1 MAKKNIKRLLFMEDL
16 YDFYSNKYKRSTHF
30 SAEKS
35 GHQIFVQVPAEFE
48 VDKNADYKDESLLFC
63 KVKLMH
69 SGENRNHSSVTDEAL
84 KKASKTLAYKP
95 ILANFME
102 YEDEETGETLKD
114 FTSHDMELND
124 DGSVNYIE
132 KQVGCFTSDKPFFEV
147 EEETGHNFLYGYC
160 AIPVDYTDAAS
171 IIERKNGTK
180 ISVELAVNEME
191 YSGKNKILEL
201 TDVVIMGATLLGK
214 DPDTKKDIGEG
225 MLNARLD
232 IADFNAKNNSLFSD
246 YDSTLI
252 DLQERLEKLESAC
265 FNNKNDIS
273 GKEETI
279 EVEKEKFEEEV
290 TETVEVTETEE
301 TTEEEVTVTENESEE
316 TVDET
321 SEDETVDEE
330 NSEETTDESDEETED
345 EESTVKE
352 DNACGGGSGSAKKKK
367 KNSEEPVEDMVRTFT
382 VSHEDIRYALYNLLD
397 TVSMDDNDW
406 YCITSVFDDYF
417 VYESW
422 NGGKIFGQKYTKEND
437 NVAFD
442 GDRYE
447 LFREYITADEK
458 AQLDDMRS
466 NYSSVVEELNTYK
479 SAEVFADKMTVFDDE
494 AYSEYLDTDEFK
506 ALMSEDSVNKYSKE
520 ELSEKADATLGK
532 LVKKNKTFSFAG
544 ETPQKK
550 HVSRVAFNA
559 EKETEDTYKPYGDL
573 FD

>member
-1 MAKKNIKRLLFMEDL
+1 MAKKNTKRLLFMEDL

-95 ILANFME
+95 VLANFME

-114 FTSHDMELND
+114 FTSHDMKLND

-301 TTEEEVTVTENESEE
+301 TTEEEVAVTENESEE

-321 SEDETVDEE
+321 SEETTENAEE
-330 NSEETTDESDEETED
+330 DPVENTQDETTDTNVTENESVNPEKYSVTMSDG
-345 EESTVKE
+345 SVKE
-352 DNACGGGSGSAKKKK
+352 FSLSLDEITMS
-367 KNSEEPVEDMVRTFT
+367 
-382 VSHEDIRYALYNLLD
+382 LYNL
-397 TVSMDDNDW
+397 VNQMYGEADNA
-406 YCITSVFDDYF
+406 YYGVT
-417 VYESW
+417 VYEDNTLIMSDYW
-422 NGGKIFGQKYTKEND
+422 NGKYYRQSFNR
-437 NVAFD
+437 D
-442 GDRYE
+442 GDNFSLVGDRVAVHSVWV
-447 LFREYITADEK
+447 TDEED
-458 AQLDDMRS
+458 ASLNEMRS

>member
-1 MAKKNIKRLLFMEDL
+1 MPNHNKRLLFLEDL
-16 YDFYSNKYKRSTHF
+16 YDFYSNRYKRSTHF

-95 ILANFME
+95 VLANFME
-102 YEDEETGETLKD
+102 YEDEATGETLKD

-321 SEDETVDEE
+321 SEETTENAEE
-330 NSEETTDESDEETED
+330 DPVENTQDETTDTGVTENESVNPEKYSVTMSDG
-345 EESTVKE
+345 SVKE
-352 DNACGGGSGSAKKKK
+352 FSLSLDEITMS
-367 KNSEEPVEDMVRTFT
+367 
-382 VSHEDIRYALYNLLD
+382 LYNL
-397 TVSMDDNDW
+397 VNQMYGEADNA
-406 YCITSVFDDYF
+406 YYGVT
-417 VYESW
+417 VYEDNTLIMSDYW
-422 NGGKIFGQKYTKEND
+422 NGKYYRQSFNR
-437 NVAFD
+437 D
-442 GDRYE
+442 GDNFSLVGDRVAVHSVWV
-447 LFREYITADEK
+447 TDEED
-458 AQLDDMRS
+458 ASLNEMRS
-466 NYSSVVEELNTYK
+466 NYSSIVEELNTYK

-494 AYSEYLDTDEFK
+494 AYAEYLDTDEFK

-544 ETPQKK
+544 EIPQKK

>member
-1 MAKKNIKRLLFMEDL
+1 MAKKNTKRLLFMEDL

-35 GHQIFVQVPAEFE
+35 GHQIFVQIPAEFE

-95 ILANFME
+95 VLANFME

-321 SEDETVDEE
+321 SEETTENAEE
-330 NSEETTDESDEETED
+330 DPVENTQDETTDTGVTENESVNPEKYSVTMSDG
-345 EESTVKE
+345 SVKE
-352 DNACGGGSGSAKKKK
+352 FSLSLDEITMS
-367 KNSEEPVEDMVRTFT
+367 
-382 VSHEDIRYALYNLLD
+382 LYNL
-397 TVSMDDNDW
+397 VNQMYGEADNA
-406 YCITSVFDDYF
+406 YYGVT
-417 VYESW
+417 VYEDNTLIMSDYW
-422 NGGKIFGQKYTKEND
+422 NGKYYRQSFNR
-437 NVAFD
+437 D
-442 GDRYE
+442 GDNFSLVGDRVAVHSVWV
-447 LFREYITADEK
+447 TDEED
-458 AQLDDMRS
+458 ASLNEMRS

>member
-1 MAKKNIKRLLFMEDL
+1 MAKKNTKRLLFLEDL
-16 YDFYSNKYKRSTHF
+16 YDFYSNRYKRSTHF

-95 ILANFME
+95 VLANFME

-191 YSGKNKILEL
+191 YSGKNKVLEL

-321 SEDETVDEE
+321 SEETTENAEENPVENTQDET
-330 NSEETTDESDEETED
+330 ETTDTNATENESVNPEKYSVTMSDG
-345 EESTVKE
+345 SVKE
-352 DNACGGGSGSAKKKK
+352 FSLSLDEITMS
-367 KNSEEPVEDMVRTFT
+367 
-382 VSHEDIRYALYNLLD
+382 LYNL
-397 TVSMDDNDW
+397 VNQMYGEADNA
-406 YCITSVFDDYF
+406 YYGVT
-417 VYESW
+417 VYEDNTLIMSDYW
-422 NGGKIFGQKYTKEND
+422 NGKYYRQSFNR
-437 NVAFD
+437 D
-442 GDRYE
+442 GDNFSLVGDRVAVHSVWV
-447 LFREYITADEK
+447 TDEED
-458 AQLDDMRS
+458 ASLNEMRS

-479 SAEVFADKMTVFDDE
+479 SAEVFADKMTVFDDK

-544 ETPQKK
+544 ETSQKK

-559 EKETEDTYKPYGDL
+559 EKETEGTYKPYGDL

>member
-1 MAKKNIKRLLFMEDL
+1 MSNHNKRLLFLEDL
-16 YDFYSNKYKRSTHF
+16 YDFYSNRYKRSTHF

-95 ILANFME
+95 VLANFME
-102 YEDEETGETLKD
+102 YEDEATGETLKD

-191 YSGKNKILEL
+191 YSGKNKVLEL

-321 SEDETVDEE
+321 SEETTENAEENPVENTQDET
-330 NSEETTDESDEETED
+330 ETTDTNATENESVNPEKYSVTMSDG
-345 EESTVKE
+345 SVKE
-352 DNACGGGSGSAKKKK
+352 FSLSLDEITMS
-367 KNSEEPVEDMVRTFT
+367 
-382 VSHEDIRYALYNLLD
+382 LYNL
-397 TVSMDDNDW
+397 VNQMYGEADNA
-406 YCITSVFDDYF
+406 YYGVT
-417 VYESW
+417 VYEDNTLIMSDYW
-422 NGGKIFGQKYTKEND
+422 NGKYYRQSFNR
-437 NVAFD
+437 D
-442 GDRYE
+442 GDNFSLVGDRVAVHSVWV
-447 LFREYITADEK
+447 TDEED
-458 AQLDDMRS
+458 ASLNDMRS

>member
-1 MAKKNIKRLLFMEDL
+1 MAKKNTKRLLFMEDL

-95 ILANFME
+95 VLANFME

-290 TETVEVTETEE
+290 TETVEVTETEG

-321 SEDETVDEE
+321 SEETTENAEE
-330 NSEETTDESDEETED
+330 DPVENTQDETTDTGVTENKSVNPEKYSVTMSDG
-345 EESTVKE
+345 SVKE
-352 DNACGGGSGSAKKKK
+352 FSLSLDEITMS
-367 KNSEEPVEDMVRTFT
+367 
-382 VSHEDIRYALYNLLD
+382 LYNL
-397 TVSMDDNDW
+397 VNQMYGEADNA
-406 YCITSVFDDYF
+406 YYGVT
-417 VYESW
+417 VYEDNTLIMSDYW
-422 NGGKIFGQKYTKEND
+422 NGKYYRQSFNR
-437 NVAFD
+437 D
-442 GDRYE
+442 GDNFSLVGDRVAVHSVWV
-447 LFREYITADEK
+447 TDEED
-458 AQLDDMRS
+458 ASLNDMRS
-466 NYSSVVEELNTYK
+466 NYSSVVEELNAYK

-506 ALMSEDSVNKYSKE
+506 ALMSDDSVNKYSKE

>member
-1 MAKKNIKRLLFMEDL
+1 MAKKNTKRLLFMEDL
-16 YDFYSNKYKRSTHF
+16 YDFYSNRYKRSTHF

-95 ILANFME
+95 VLANFME

-321 SEDETVDEE
+321 SEETTENAEE
-330 NSEETTDESDEETED
+330 NPVENAQDETTDTGVTENESVNPEKYSVTMSDG
-345 EESTVKE
+345 SVKE
-352 DNACGGGSGSAKKKK
+352 FSLSLDEITMS
-367 KNSEEPVEDMVRTFT
+367 
-382 VSHEDIRYALYNLLD
+382 LYNL
-397 TVSMDDNDW
+397 VNQMYGEADNA
-406 YCITSVFDDYF
+406 YYAVT
-417 VYESW
+417 VYEDNTLIMSDYW
-422 NGGKIFGQKYTKEND
+422 NGKYYRQSFNR
-437 NVAFD
+437 D
-442 GDRYE
+442 GDNFSLVGDRVAVHSVWV
-447 LFREYITADEK
+447 TDEED
-458 AQLDDMRS
+458 ASLNEMRS
-466 NYSSVVEELNTYK
+466 NYSSVVSELNSYK
-479 SAEVFADKMTVFDDE
+479 EKELDE
-494 AYSEYLDTDEFK
+494 KKENLFN
-506 ALMSEDSVNKYSKE
+506 SEDYNGIKNTEDFAELKKHSKE
-520 ELSEKADATLGK
+520 YSLDELSEKLDK
-532 LVKKNKTFSFAG
+532 IISKSVKNGTFSFSNNEHEKKLTHVNFA
-544 ETPQKK
+544 QKL
-550 HVSRVAFNA
+550 VD
-559 EKETEDTYKPYGDL
+559 EKPKKNSFLDGL
-573 FD
+573 LNC

>member
-1 MAKKNIKRLLFMEDL
+1 MAKKNTKRLLFMEDL

-95 ILANFME
+95 VLANFME

-273 GKEETI
+273 RKEETI

-290 TETVEVTETEE
+290 TETVEVTGTEE
-301 TTEEEVTVTENESEE
+301 TTEEEVAVTENESEE

-321 SEDETVDEE
+321 SEETTENAEE
-330 NSEETTDESDEETED
+330 DPVENTQDETTDTSVTENESVNPEKYSVTMSDG
-345 EESTVKE
+345 SVKE
-352 DNACGGGSGSAKKKK
+352 FSLSLDEITMS
-367 KNSEEPVEDMVRTFT
+367 
-382 VSHEDIRYALYNLLD
+382 LYNL
-397 TVSMDDNDW
+397 VNQMYGEADNA
-406 YCITSVFDDYF
+406 YYSVT
-417 VYESW
+417 VYEDNTLIMSDYW
-422 NGGKIFGQKYTKEND
+422 NGKYYRQSFNR
-437 NVAFD
+437 D
-442 GDRYE
+442 GDNFSLVGDRVAVHSVWV
-447 LFREYITADEK
+447 TDEED
-458 AQLDDMRS
+458 ASLNEMRS

-506 ALMSEDSVNKYSKE
+506 ALMSEDSVNKYSKD

-544 ETPQKK
+544 ETSQKK

>member
-1 MAKKNIKRLLFMEDL
+1 MAKKNTKRLLFMEDL

-95 ILANFME
+95 VLANFME
-102 YEDEETGETLKD
+102 YEDEETGATLKD

-290 TETVEVTETEE
+290 TEAVEVTETEE
-301 TTEEEVTVTENESEE
+301 TTEEEVAVTENESEE

-321 SEDETVDEE
+321 SEETTENAEE
-330 NSEETTDESDEETED
+330 DPVENTQDETTDTSVTENKSVNPEKYSVTMSDG
-345 EESTVKE
+345 SVKE
-352 DNACGGGSGSAKKKK
+352 FSLSLDEITMS
-367 KNSEEPVEDMVRTFT
+367 
-382 VSHEDIRYALYNLLD
+382 LYNL
-397 TVSMDDNDW
+397 VNQIYGEADNA
-406 YCITSVFDDYF
+406 YYGVT
-417 VYESW
+417 VYEDNTLIMSDYW
-422 NGGKIFGQKYTKEND
+422 NGKYYRQSFNR
-437 NVAFD
+437 D
-442 GDRYE
+442 GDNFSLVGDRVAVHSVWV
-447 LFREYITADEK
+447 TDEED
-458 AQLDDMRS
+458 ASLNEMRS

>member
-1 MAKKNIKRLLFMEDL
+1 MPNHNKRLLFLEDL
-16 YDFYSNKYKRSTHF
+16 YDFYSNRYKRSTHF

-95 ILANFME
+95 VLANFME
-102 YEDEETGETLKD
+102 YEDEATGETLKD

-191 YSGKNKILEL
+191 YSGKNKILEI

-321 SEDETVDEE
+321 SEETTENAEE
-330 NSEETTDESDEETED
+330 DPVENTQDETTDTGVTENEYVNPEKYSVTMSDG
-345 EESTVKE
+345 SVKE
-352 DNACGGGSGSAKKKK
+352 FSLSLDEITMS
-367 KNSEEPVEDMVRTFT
+367 
-382 VSHEDIRYALYNLLD
+382 LYNL
-397 TVSMDDNDW
+397 VNQMYGEADNA
-406 YCITSVFDDYF
+406 YYGVT
-417 VYESW
+417 VYEDNTLIMSDYW
-422 NGGKIFGQKYTKEND
+422 NGKYYRQSFNR
-437 NVAFD
+437 D
-442 GDRYE
+442 GDNFSLVGDRVAVHSVWV
-447 LFREYITADEK
+447 TDEED
-458 AQLDDMRS
+458 ASLNEMRS
-466 NYSSVVEELNTYK
+466 NYSYVVEELNTYK

-544 ETPQKK
+544 ETSQKK

>member
-1 MAKKNIKRLLFMEDL
+1 MAKKNTKRLLFLEDL
-16 YDFYSNKYKRSTHF
+16 YDFYSNRYKRSTHF

-95 ILANFME
+95 VLANFME

-191 YSGKNKILEL
+191 YSGKNKVLEL

-321 SEDETVDEE
+321 SEETNENAEENPVENTQDET
-330 NSEETTDESDEETED
+330 ETTDTNATENESVNPEKYSVTMSDG
-345 EESTVKE
+345 SVKE
-352 DNACGGGSGSAKKKK
+352 FSLSLDEITMS
-367 KNSEEPVEDMVRTFT
+367 
-382 VSHEDIRYALYNLLD
+382 LYNL
-397 TVSMDDNDW
+397 VNQMYGEADNA
-406 YCITSVFDDYF
+406 YYGVT
-417 VYESW
+417 VYEDNTLIMSDYW
-422 NGGKIFGQKYTKEND
+422 NGKYYRQSFNR
-437 NVAFD
+437 D
-442 GDRYE
+442 GDNFSLVGDRVAVHSVWV
-447 LFREYITADEK
+447 TDEED
-458 AQLDDMRS
+458 ASLNDMRS

>member
-1 MAKKNIKRLLFMEDL
+1 MAKKNTKRLLFMEDL

-95 ILANFME
+95 VLANFME

-191 YSGKNKILEL
+191 YSGKNKVLEL

-252 DLQERLEKLESAC
+252 DLQERLEKLESTC

-279 EVEKEKFEEEV
+279 EVEKEKFEDEV

-301 TTEEEVTVTENESEE
+301 ATEEEVTVTENESEE

-321 SEDETVDEE
+321 SEETTE
-330 NSEETTDESDEETED
+330 EETS
-345 EESTVKE
+345 EESTETESENEVIVEEEKKDYSISVKYADKEFSISLQEKIYALSDLVNATYADADNTWYRVTAYEGYVTMQDCYSGKYFKQTYKE
-352 DNACGGGSGSAKKKK
+352 DG
-367 KNSEEPVEDMVRTFT
+367 EVFT
-382 VSHEDIRYALYNLLD
+382 L
-397 TVSMDDNDW
+397 T
-406 YCITSVFDDYF
+406 
-417 VYESW
+417 
-422 NGGKIFGQKYTKEND
+422 
-437 NVAFD
+437 
-442 GDRYE
+442 GDRIPVFAEFVTQEE
-447 LFREYITADEK
+447 LDS
-458 AQLDDMRS
+458 LNDMRS

-494 AYSEYLDTDEFK
+494 AYLEYLDTDEFK

>member
-321 SEDETVDEE
+321 SEETTENAEE
-330 NSEETTDESDEETED
+330 DPVENTQDETTDIGVTENEFVNPEKYSVTMSDG
-345 EESTVKE
+345 SVKE
-352 DNACGGGSGSAKKKK
+352 FSLSLDEITMS
-367 KNSEEPVEDMVRTFT
+367 
-382 VSHEDIRYALYNLLD
+382 LYNL
-397 TVSMDDNDW
+397 VNQMYGEADNA
-406 YCITSVFDDYF
+406 YYSVT
-417 VYESW
+417 VYEDNTLIMSDYW
-422 NGGKIFGQKYTKEND
+422 NGKYYRQSFNR
-437 NVAFD
+437 D
-442 GDRYE
+442 GDNFSLVGDRVAVHSVWV
-447 LFREYITADEK
+447 TDEED
-458 AQLDDMRS
+458 ASLNEMRS

>member
-1 MAKKNIKRLLFMEDL
+1 MAKKNTKRLLFMEDL

-48 VDKNADYKDESLLFC
+48 VDKSADYKDESLLFC

-95 ILANFME
+95 VLANFME

-191 YSGKNKILEL
+191 YSGKNKVLEL

-279 EVEKEKFEEEV
+279 KVEKEKFEEEV

-301 TTEEEVTVTENESEE
+301 TTEEEVAVTENESEE

-321 SEDETVDEE
+321 SEETTENAEE
-330 NSEETTDESDEETED
+330 SPVENTQDETTDTDVTENESVNPEKYSVTMSDG
-345 EESTVKE
+345 SVKE
-352 DNACGGGSGSAKKKK
+352 FSLSLDEIS
-367 KNSEEPVEDMVRTFT
+367 M
-382 VSHEDIRYALYNLLD
+382 ALYNL
-397 TVSMDDNDW
+397 VNQMYGEADNA
-406 YCITSVFDDYF
+406 YYGVI
-417 VYESW
+417 VYEDNTLIMSDYW
-422 NGGKIFGQKYTKEND
+422 NGKYYRQSFNR
-437 NVAFD
+437 D
-442 GDRYE
+442 GDNFSLVGDRVAVHSVWV
-447 LFREYITADEK
+447 TDEED
-458 AQLDDMRS
+458 ASLNEMRS

>member
-1 MAKKNIKRLLFMEDL
+1 MIFIQINISVQHILVQKNQDIKF
-16 YDFYSNKYKRSTHF
+16 SYK
-30 SAEKS
+30 
-35 GHQIFVQVPAEFE
+35 IPAEFE

-95 ILANFME
+95 VLANFME
-102 YEDEETGETLKD
+102 YEDEETGKTLKD

-191 YSGKNKILEL
+191 YSGKNKVLEL

-290 TETVEVTETEE
+290 AETVEVTETEE

-321 SEDETVDEE
+321 SEETTE
-330 NSEETTDESDEETED
+330 NDPVENTQDETTDTGVTENESVNPEKYSVTMSDG
-345 EESTVKE
+345 SVKE
-352 DNACGGGSGSAKKKK
+352 FSLSLDEIIMS
-367 KNSEEPVEDMVRTFT
+367 
-382 VSHEDIRYALYNLLD
+382 LYNL
-397 TVSMDDNDW
+397 VNQMYGEADNA
-406 YCITSVFDDYF
+406 YYGVT
-417 VYESW
+417 VYEDNTLIMSDYW
-422 NGGKIFGQKYTKEND
+422 NGKYYRQSFNR
-437 NVAFD
+437 D
-442 GDRYE
+442 GDNFSLVGDRVAVHSVWV
-447 LFREYITADEK
+447 TDEED
-458 AQLDDMRS
+458 ASLNEMRS

-506 ALMSEDSVNKYSKE
+506 VLMSEDSVNKYSKE

-544 ETPQKK
+544 ETPQKR

>member
-1 MAKKNIKRLLFMEDL
+1 MAKKNTKRLLFMEDL

-95 ILANFME
+95 VLANFME

-321 SEDETVDEE
+321 SEETTENAEE
-330 NSEETTDESDEETED
+330 DPVENTQDETTDTGVTENESVNPEKYSVTMSDG
-345 EESTVKE
+345 SVKE
-352 DNACGGGSGSAKKKK
+352 FSLSLDEITMS
-367 KNSEEPVEDMVRTFT
+367 
-382 VSHEDIRYALYNLLD
+382 LYNL
-397 TVSMDDNDW
+397 VNQMYGEADNA
-406 YCITSVFDDYF
+406 YYGVT
-417 VYESW
+417 VYEDNTLIMSDYW
-422 NGGKIFGQKYTKEND
+422 NGKYYRQSFNR
-437 NVAFD
+437 D
-442 GDRYE
+442 GDNFSLVGDRVAVHSVWV
-447 LFREYITADEK
+447 TDEED
-458 AQLDDMRS
+458 ASLNDMRS

>member
-1 MAKKNIKRLLFMEDL
+1 MAKKNTKRLLFMEDL
-16 YDFYSNKYKRSTHF
+16 YDFYSNRYKRSTHF

-95 ILANFME
+95 VLANFME
-102 YEDEETGETLKD
+102 YEDEATGETLKD

-301 TTEEEVTVTENESEE
+301 TTEEEVTVTENEFEE

-321 SEDETVDEE
+321 SEETTENAEE
-330 NSEETTDESDEETED
+330 DPVENTQDETTDTGVTENEPVNPEKYSVTMSDG
-345 EESTVKE
+345 SVKE
-352 DNACGGGSGSAKKKK
+352 FSLSLDEITMS
-367 KNSEEPVEDMVRTFT
+367 
-382 VSHEDIRYALYNLLD
+382 LYNLVNQMYGE
-397 TVSMDDNDW
+397 TDNA
-406 YCITSVFDDYF
+406 YYGVT
-417 VYESW
+417 VYEDNTLIMSDYW
-422 NGGKIFGQKYTKEND
+422 NGKYYRQSFNR
-437 NVAFD
+437 D
-442 GDRYE
+442 GDNFSLVGDRVAVHSVWV
-447 LFREYITADEK
+447 TDEED
-458 AQLDDMRS
+458 ASLNEMRS

>member
-1 MAKKNIKRLLFMEDL
+1 MAKKNTKRLLFMEDL

-95 ILANFME
+95 VLANFME

-124 DGSVNYIE
+124 DGSVNYVE

-191 YSGKNKILEL
+191 YSGKNKVLEL

-273 GKEETI
+273 GKEKTI

-321 SEDETVDEE
+321 SEETTENAEE
-330 NSEETTDESDEETED
+330 DPVENTQDETTDTGVTENESVNPEKYSVTMSDG
-345 EESTVKE
+345 SVKE
-352 DNACGGGSGSAKKKK
+352 FSLSLDEITMS
-367 KNSEEPVEDMVRTFT
+367 
-382 VSHEDIRYALYNLLD
+382 LYNL
-397 TVSMDDNDW
+397 VNQMYGEADNA
-406 YCITSVFDDYF
+406 YYGVT
-417 VYESW
+417 VYEDNTLIMSDYW
-422 NGGKIFGQKYTKEND
+422 NGKYYRQSFNR
-437 NVAFD
+437 D
-442 GDRYE
+442 GDNFSLVGDRVAVHSVWV
-447 LFREYITADEK
+447 TDEED
-458 AQLDDMRS
+458 ASLNEMRS

>member
-1 MAKKNIKRLLFMEDL
+1 MSNHNKRLLFLEDL
-16 YDFYSNKYKRSTHF
+16 YDFYSNRYKRSTHF

-95 ILANFME
+95 VLANFME
-102 YEDEETGETLKD
+102 YEDETTGETLKD

-321 SEDETVDEE
+321 SEETTENAEE
-330 NSEETTDESDEETED
+330 DPVENTQDETTDTGVTENESVNPEKYSVTMSDG
-345 EESTVKE
+345 SVKE
-352 DNACGGGSGSAKKKK
+352 FSLSLDEITMS
-367 KNSEEPVEDMVRTFT
+367 
-382 VSHEDIRYALYNLLD
+382 LYNL
-397 TVSMDDNDW
+397 VNQMYGEADNA
-406 YCITSVFDDYF
+406 YYGVT
-417 VYESW
+417 VYEDNTLIMSDYW
-422 NGGKIFGQKYTKEND
+422 NGKYYRQSFNR
-437 NVAFD
+437 D
-442 GDRYE
+442 GDNFSLVGDRVAVHSVWV
-447 LFREYITADEK
+447 TDEED
-458 AQLDDMRS
+458 ASLNDMRS

>member
-1 MAKKNIKRLLFMEDL
+1 MPNHNKRLLFLEDL
-16 YDFYSNKYKRSTHF
+16 YDFYSNRYKRSTHF

-95 ILANFME
+95 VLANFME
-102 YEDEETGETLKD
+102 YEDEKTGKTLKD

-191 YSGKNKILEL
+191 YSGKNKVLEL

-321 SEDETVDEE
+321 SEETTE
-330 NSEETTDESDEETED
+330 NDPVENTQDETTDTGVTENESVNPEKYSVTMSDG
-345 EESTVKE
+345 SVKE
-352 DNACGGGSGSAKKKK
+352 FSLSLDEITMS
-367 KNSEEPVEDMVRTFT
+367 
-382 VSHEDIRYALYNLLD
+382 LYNL
-397 TVSMDDNDW
+397 VNQMYGEADNA
-406 YCITSVFDDYF
+406 YYGVT
-417 VYESW
+417 VYEDNTLIMSDYW
-422 NGGKIFGQKYTKEND
+422 NGKYYRQSFNR
-437 NVAFD
+437 D
-442 GDRYE
+442 GDNFSLVGDRVAVHSVWV
-447 LFREYITADEK
+447 TDEED
-458 AQLDDMRS
+458 ASLNEMRS
-466 NYSSVVEELNTYK
+466 NYSSVIEELNTYK

-494 AYSEYLDTDEFK
+494 AYSEYLNTDEFK

>member
-1 MAKKNIKRLLFMEDL
+1 MPNHNKRLLFLEDL
-16 YDFYSNKYKRSTHF
+16 YDFYSNRYKRSTHF

-95 ILANFME
+95 VLANFME

-191 YSGKNKILEL
+191 YSGKNKVLEL

-321 SEDETVDEE
+321 SEETTENAEENPVENTQDET
-330 NSEETTDESDEETED
+330 ETTDTNATENESVNPEKYSVTMSDG
-345 EESTVKE
+345 SVKE
-352 DNACGGGSGSAKKKK
+352 FSLSLDEITMS
-367 KNSEEPVEDMVRTFT
+367 
-382 VSHEDIRYALYNLLD
+382 LYNL
-397 TVSMDDNDW
+397 VNQMYGEADNA
-406 YCITSVFDDYF
+406 YYGVT
-417 VYESW
+417 VYEDNTLIMSDYW
-422 NGGKIFGQKYTKEND
+422 NGKYYRQSFNR
-437 NVAFD
+437 D
-442 GDRYE
+442 GDNFSLVGDRVAVHSVWV
-447 LFREYITADEK
+447 TDEED
-458 AQLDDMRS
+458 ASLNDMRS

>member
-1 MAKKNIKRLLFMEDL
+1 MAKKNTKRLLFMEDL

-48 VDKNADYKDESLLFC
+48 VDKNADCKDESLLFC

-321 SEDETVDEE
+321 SEETTENAEE
-330 NSEETTDESDEETED
+330 DPVENTQDETTDTGVAENESVNPEKYSVTMSDG
-345 EESTVKE
+345 SVKE
-352 DNACGGGSGSAKKKK
+352 FSLSLDEITMS
-367 KNSEEPVEDMVRTFT
+367 
-382 VSHEDIRYALYNLLD
+382 LYNL
-397 TVSMDDNDW
+397 VNQMYGEADNA
-406 YCITSVFDDYF
+406 YYGVT
-417 VYESW
+417 VYEDNTLIMSDYW
-422 NGGKIFGQKYTKEND
+422 NGKYYRQSFNR
-437 NVAFD
+437 D
-442 GDRYE
+442 GDNFSLVGDRVAVHSVWV
-447 LFREYITADEK
+447 TDEED
-458 AQLDDMRS
+458 ASLNEMRS

-532 LVKKNKTFSFAG
+532 LVKKNKTFSFVG

>member
-1 MAKKNIKRLLFMEDL
+1 MAKKNTKRLLFMEDL

-95 ILANFME
+95 VLANFME

-124 DGSVNYIE
+124 DGSVNYVE
-132 KQVGCFTSDKPFFEV
+132 KQVGCFTSDTPFFEV

-191 YSGKNKILEL
+191 YSGKNKVLEL

-321 SEDETVDEE
+321 SEETTENAEE
-330 NSEETTDESDEETED
+330 DPVENTQDETTDTGVTENESVNPEKYSVTMSDG
-345 EESTVKE
+345 SVKE
-352 DNACGGGSGSAKKKK
+352 FSLSLDEITMS
-367 KNSEEPVEDMVRTFT
+367 
-382 VSHEDIRYALYNLLD
+382 LYNL
-397 TVSMDDNDW
+397 VNQMYGEADNA
-406 YCITSVFDDYF
+406 YYGVT
-417 VYESW
+417 VYEDNTLIMSDYW
-422 NGGKIFGQKYTKEND
+422 NGKYYRQSFNR
-437 NVAFD
+437 D
-442 GDRYE
+442 GDNFSLVGDRVAVHSVWV
-447 LFREYITADEK
+447 TDEED
-458 AQLDDMRS
+458 ASLNEMRS

>member
-321 SEDETVDEE
+321 SEETTENAEE
-330 NSEETTDESDEETED
+330 DPVENTQDETTDTGVTENESVNPEKYSVTMSDG
-345 EESTVKE
+345 SVKE
-352 DNACGGGSGSAKKKK
+352 FSLSLDEITMS
-367 KNSEEPVEDMVRTFT
+367 
-382 VSHEDIRYALYNLLD
+382 LYNL
-397 TVSMDDNDW
+397 VNQMYGEADNA
-406 YCITSVFDDYF
+406 YYGVT
-417 VYESW
+417 VYEDNTLIMSDYW
-422 NGGKIFGQKYTKEND
+422 NGKYYRQSFNR
-437 NVAFD
+437 D
-442 GDRYE
+442 GDNFSLVGDRVAVHSVWV
-447 LFREYITADEK
+447 TDEED
-458 AQLDDMRS
+458 ASLNEMRS

-532 LVKKNKTFSFAG
+532 IVKKNKTFSFAG

>member
-1 MAKKNIKRLLFMEDL
+1 MPNHNKRLLFLEDL
-16 YDFYSNKYKRSTHF
+16 YDFYSNRYKRSTHF

-63 KVKLMH
+63 KAKLMH

-95 ILANFME
+95 VLANFME
-102 YEDEETGETLKD
+102 YEDEKTGKTLKD

-132 KQVGCFTSDKPFFEV
+132 KQVGCFTSDKPFFKV

-191 YSGKNKILEL
+191 YSGKNKVLEL

-214 DPDTKKDIGEG
+214 DPDKKKDIGEG

-321 SEDETVDEE
+321 SEETTE
-330 NSEETTDESDEETED
+330 NDPVENTQDETTDTGVTENESVNPEKYSVTMSDG
-345 EESTVKE
+345 SVKE
-352 DNACGGGSGSAKKKK
+352 FSLSLDEITMS
-367 KNSEEPVEDMVRTFT
+367 
-382 VSHEDIRYALYNLLD
+382 LYNL
-397 TVSMDDNDW
+397 VNQMYGEADNA
-406 YCITSVFDDYF
+406 YYGVT
-417 VYESW
+417 VYEDNTLIMSDYW
-422 NGGKIFGQKYTKEND
+422 NGKYYRQSFNR
-437 NVAFD
+437 D
-442 GDRYE
+442 GDNFSLVGDRVAVHSVWV
-447 LFREYITADEK
+447 TDEED
-458 AQLDDMRS
+458 ASLNEMRS
-466 NYSSVVEELNTYK
+466 NYSSVIEELNTYK

>member
-1 MAKKNIKRLLFMEDL
+1 MAKKNTKRLLFMEDL

-95 ILANFME
+95 VLANFME

-124 DGSVNYIE
+124 DGSVNYVE

-191 YSGKNKILEL
+191 YSGKNKVLEL

-321 SEDETVDEE
+321 SEETTENTEE
-330 NSEETTDESDEETED
+330 DPVENTQDETTDTGVTENESVNPEKYSVTMSDG
-345 EESTVKE
+345 SVKE
-352 DNACGGGSGSAKKKK
+352 FSLSLDEITMS
-367 KNSEEPVEDMVRTFT
+367 
-382 VSHEDIRYALYNLLD
+382 LYNL
-397 TVSMDDNDW
+397 VNQMYGEADNA
-406 YCITSVFDDYF
+406 YYGVT
-417 VYESW
+417 VYEDNTLIMSDYW
-422 NGGKIFGQKYTKEND
+422 NGKYYRQSFNRD
-437 NVAFD
+437 GNNFSLV
-442 GDRYE
+442 GDRVAVHSVWV
-447 LFREYITADEK
+447 TDEED
-458 AQLDDMRS
+458 ASLNEMRS

>member
-1 MAKKNIKRLLFMEDL
+1 MAKKNTKRLLFMEDL

-48 VDKNADYKDESLLFC
+48 VDKNADYKNESLLFC

-95 ILANFME
+95 VLANFME

-124 DGSVNYIE
+124 DGSVNYVE

-191 YSGKNKILEL
+191 YSGKNKVLEL

-321 SEDETVDEE
+321 SEETTENAEE
-330 NSEETTDESDEETED
+330 DPVENTQDETTDTGVTENESVNPEKYSVTMSDG
-345 EESTVKE
+345 SVKE
-352 DNACGGGSGSAKKKK
+352 FSLSLDEITMS
-367 KNSEEPVEDMVRTFT
+367 
-382 VSHEDIRYALYNLLD
+382 LYNL
-397 TVSMDDNDW
+397 VNQMYGEADNA
-406 YCITSVFDDYF
+406 YYGVT
-417 VYESW
+417 VYEDNTLIMSDYW
-422 NGGKIFGQKYTKEND
+422 NGKYYRQSFNR
-437 NVAFD
+437 D
-442 GDRYE
+442 GDNFSLVGDRVAVHSVWV
-447 LFREYITADEK
+447 TDEED
-458 AQLDDMRS
+458 ASLNEMRS

-532 LVKKNKTFSFAG
+532 FVKKNKTFSFAG

>member
-1 MAKKNIKRLLFMEDL
+1 MPNHNKRLLFLEDL
-16 YDFYSNKYKRSTHF
+16 YDFYSNRYKRSTHF

-95 ILANFME
+95 VLANFME
-102 YEDEETGETLKD
+102 YEDEATGETLKD

-214 DPDTKKDIGEG
+214 DPNTKKDIGEG

-321 SEDETVDEE
+321 SEETTENAEE
-330 NSEETTDESDEETED
+330 DPVENTQDETTDTGVTENESVNPEKYSVTMSDG
-345 EESTVKE
+345 SVKE
-352 DNACGGGSGSAKKKK
+352 FSLSLDEITMS
-367 KNSEEPVEDMVRTFT
+367 
-382 VSHEDIRYALYNLLD
+382 LYNL
-397 TVSMDDNDW
+397 VNQMYGEADNA
-406 YCITSVFDDYF
+406 YYGVT
-417 VYESW
+417 VYEDNTLIMSDYW
-422 NGGKIFGQKYTKEND
+422 NGKYYRQSFNR
-437 NVAFD
+437 D
-442 GDRYE
+442 GDNFSLVGARVAVHSVWV
-447 LFREYITADEK
+447 TDEED
-458 AQLDDMRS
+458 ASLNEMRS

-544 ETPQKK
+544 EIPQKK

>member
-1 MAKKNIKRLLFMEDL
+1 MSNHNKRLLFLEDL
-16 YDFYSNKYKRSTHF
+16 YDFYSNRYKRSTHF

-95 ILANFME
+95 VLANFME

-191 YSGKNKILEL
+191 YSGKNKVLEL

-321 SEDETVDEE
+321 SEETTENAEENPVENTQDET
-330 NSEETTDESDEETED
+330 ETTDTNATENESVNPEKYSVTMSDG
-345 EESTVKE
+345 SVKE
-352 DNACGGGSGSAKKKK
+352 FSLSLDEITMS
-367 KNSEEPVEDMVRTFT
+367 
-382 VSHEDIRYALYNLLD
+382 LYNL
-397 TVSMDDNDW
+397 VNQMYGEADNA
-406 YCITSVFDDYF
+406 YYGVT
-417 VYESW
+417 VYEDNTLIMSDYW
-422 NGGKIFGQKYTKEND
+422 NGKYYRQSFNR
-437 NVAFD
+437 D
-442 GDRYE
+442 GDNFSLVGDRVAVHSVWV
-447 LFREYITADEK
+447 TDEED
-458 AQLDDMRS
+458 ASLNDMRS

-544 ETPQKK
+544 EQSC
-550 HVSRVAFNA
+550 V
-559 EKETEDTYKPYGDL
+559 
-573 FD
+573 

>member
-1 MAKKNIKRLLFMEDL
+1 MPNHNKRLLFLEDL
-16 YDFYSNKYKRSTHF
+16 YDFYSNRYKRSTHF

-95 ILANFME
+95 VLANFME
-102 YEDEETGETLKD
+102 YEDETTGETLKD

-321 SEDETVDEE
+321 SEETTE
-330 NSEETTDESDEETED
+330 NDPVENTQDETTDTGVTENESVNPEKYSVTMSDG
-345 EESTVKE
+345 SVKE
-352 DNACGGGSGSAKKKK
+352 FSLSLDEITMS
-367 KNSEEPVEDMVRTFT
+367 
-382 VSHEDIRYALYNLLD
+382 LYNL
-397 TVSMDDNDW
+397 VNQMYGEADNA
-406 YCITSVFDDYF
+406 YYGVT
-417 VYESW
+417 VYEDNTLIMSDYW
-422 NGGKIFGQKYTKEND
+422 NGKYYRQSFNR
-437 NVAFD
+437 D
-442 GDRYE
+442 GDNFSLVGDRVAVHSVWV
-447 LFREYITADEK
+447 TDEED
-458 AQLDDMRS
+458 ASLNEMRS

-544 ETPQKK
+544 KTSQKK

>member
-1 MAKKNIKRLLFMEDL
+1 MAKKNTKRLLFMEDL

-48 VDKNADYKDESLLFC
+48 VDKSADYKDESLLFC

-95 ILANFME
+95 VLANFME

-180 ISVELAVNEME
+180 ISVELAVNEMSYNSKE
-191 YSGKNKILEL
+191 RVLEL

-301 TTEEEVTVTENESEE
+301 TTEEEVTVTENKSEE

-321 SEDETVDEE
+321 SEETTENAEE
-330 NSEETTDESDEETED
+330 ESVENTQDETTDTDVTENESVNPEKYSVTMSDG
-345 EESTVKE
+345 SVKE
-352 DNACGGGSGSAKKKK
+352 FSLSLDEISMS
-367 KNSEEPVEDMVRTFT
+367 
-382 VSHEDIRYALYNLLD
+382 LYNL
-397 TVSMDDNDW
+397 VNQMYGEADNA
-406 YCITSVFDDYF
+406 YYGVI
-417 VYESW
+417 VYEDNTLIMSDYW
-422 NGGKIFGQKYTKEND
+422 NGKYYRQS
-437 NVAFD
+437 FSRD
-442 GDRYE
+442 GDNFSLVGDRVAVHSVWV
-447 LFREYITADEK
+447 TDEED
-458 AQLDDMRS
+458 ASLNEMRS

-479 SAEVFADKMTVFDDE
+479 EKESNEKKENLFN
-494 AYSEYLDTDEFK
+494 
-506 ALMSEDSVNKYSKE
+506 SEDYNGIKNTEDFVELKKHSKE
-520 ELSEKADATLGK
+520 YSLDELSEKLDK
-532 LVKKNKTFSFAG
+532 IISKSVKNGTFSFSNNEHEKKLTHVNFA
-544 ETPQKK
+544 QKLVDEEPK
-550 HVSRVAFNA
+550 KNSFLDGLLNC
-559 EKETEDTYKPYGDL
+559 
-573 FD
+573 

>member
-1 MAKKNIKRLLFMEDL
+1 MAKKNTKRLLFMEDL

-30 SAEKS
+30 SAERS

-95 ILANFME
+95 VLANFME
-102 YEDEETGETLKD
+102 YKDEETGETLKD

-124 DGSVNYIE
+124 DGSVNYVE

-191 YSGKNKILEL
+191 YSGKNKVLEL

-273 GKEETI
+273 GKEEAI

-321 SEDETVDEE
+321 SEEATENAEE
-330 NSEETTDESDEETED
+330 ESVENTQGETTDTDVTENESVNPEKYSITMSDG
-345 EESTVKE
+345 SVKE
-352 DNACGGGSGSAKKKK
+352 FSLSLDEISMS
-367 KNSEEPVEDMVRTFT
+367 
-382 VSHEDIRYALYNLLD
+382 LYNL
-397 TVSMDDNDW
+397 VNQMYGEADNA
-406 YCITSVFDDYF
+406 YYGVT
-417 VYESW
+417 VYEDNTLIMSDYW
-422 NGGKIFGQKYTKEND
+422 NGKYYRQSFNR
-437 NVAFD
+437 D
-442 GDRYE
+442 GDNFSLVGDRVAVHSVWV
-447 LFREYITADEK
+447 TDEED
-458 AQLDDMRS
+458 ASLNEMRS
-466 NYSSVVEELNTYK
+466 NYSSVIEELNTYK

-506 ALMSEDSVNKYSKE
+506 ALMSEDSINKYSKE

>member
-1 MAKKNIKRLLFMEDL
+1 MPNHNKRLLFLEDL
-16 YDFYSNKYKRSTHF
+16 YDFYSNRYKRSTHF

-95 ILANFME
+95 VLANFME
-102 YEDEETGETLKD
+102 YEDETTGETLKD

-147 EEETGHNFLYGYC
+147 EEKTGHNFLYGYC

-301 TTEEEVTVTENESEE
+301 TTEEEVTVTENESVNPEKYSV
-316 TVDET
+316 TM
-321 SEDETVDEE
+321 
-330 NSEETTDESDEETED
+330 SDG
-345 EESTVKE
+345 SVKE
-352 DNACGGGSGSAKKKK
+352 FSLSLDEITMS
-367 KNSEEPVEDMVRTFT
+367 
-382 VSHEDIRYALYNLLD
+382 LYNL
-397 TVSMDDNDW
+397 VNQMYGEADNA
-406 YCITSVFDDYF
+406 YYGVT
-417 VYESW
+417 VYEDNTLIMSDYW
-422 NGGKIFGQKYTKEND
+422 NGKYYRQSFNR
-437 NVAFD
+437 D
-442 GDRYE
+442 GDNFSLVGDRVAVHSVWV
-447 LFREYITADEK
+447 TDEED
-458 AQLDDMRS
+458 ASLNEMRS

-544 ETPQKK
+544 ETSQKK

>member
-1 MAKKNIKRLLFMEDL
+1 MAKKNTKRLLFMEDL

-48 VDKNADYKDESLLFC
+48 VDKNSDYKDDSLLFC

-147 EEETGHNFLYGYC
+147 EEKTRHNFLYGYC

-180 ISVELAVNEME
+180 ISVELAVNEMSYNSKE
-191 YSGKNKILEL
+191 RVLEL

-301 TTEEEVTVTENESEE
+301 TTEEEVAVTENESEE

-321 SEDETVDEE
+321 SEETTENAEE
-330 NSEETTDESDEETED
+330 ESVVNTQDETTDTDVTENESVNPEKYSVTMSDG
-345 EESTVKE
+345 SVKE
-352 DNACGGGSGSAKKKK
+352 FSLSLDEIS
-367 KNSEEPVEDMVRTFT
+367 MT
-382 VSHEDIRYALYNLLD
+382 LYNLVNQ
-397 TVSMDDNDW
+397 TYGEVDNA
-406 YCITSVFDDYF
+406 YYGVI
-417 VYESW
+417 VYEDNTLIMSDYW
-422 NGGKIFGQKYTKEND
+422 NGKYYRQS
-437 NVAFD
+437 FHRD
-442 GDRYE
+442 GDNFSLVGDRVAVHSVWV
-447 LFREYITADEK
+447 TDEED
-458 AQLDDMRS
+458 ASLNDMRS

-479 SAEVFADKMTVFDDE
+479 SAEVFADKMTVFNDE

>member
-1 MAKKNIKRLLFMEDL
+1 MAKKNTKRLLFLEDL

-95 ILANFME
+95 VLANFME

-191 YSGKNKILEL
+191 YSGKNKVLEL

-321 SEDETVDEE
+321 SEETTE
-330 NSEETTDESDEETED
+330 NAKEDPVENTQDETTDTDVTENESVNPEKYSVTMSDG
-345 EESTVKE
+345 SVKE
-352 DNACGGGSGSAKKKK
+352 FSLSLDEITMS
-367 KNSEEPVEDMVRTFT
+367 
-382 VSHEDIRYALYNLLD
+382 LYNL
-397 TVSMDDNDW
+397 VNQMYGEADNA
-406 YCITSVFDDYF
+406 YYGVT
-417 VYESW
+417 VYEDNTLIMSDYW
-422 NGGKIFGQKYTKEND
+422 NGKYYRQSFNR
-437 NVAFD
+437 D
-442 GDRYE
+442 GDNFSLVGDRVAVHSVWV
-447 LFREYITADEK
+447 TDEED
-458 AQLDDMRS
+458 ASLNEMRS